1 MFLQHIGNSIWKEDQ
16 QFLLNNL
23 NAYRKKIENK
33 KVKKARKITKTEMV
47 YNNTPPELHHR
58 SINSIVERLPYLEN
72 LLAGVSEI
80 QNYNLK
86 YQPFLG
92 QVLERVRIKS

>member
-1 MFLQHIGNSIWKEDQ
+1 M
-16 QFLLNNL
+16 

-47 YNNTPPELHHR
+47 YNNTPELHQR
-58 SINSIVERLPYLEN
+58 SINSIVERLPYLES

-86 YQPFLG
+86 YQPFFG
-92 QVLERVRIKS
+92 SSIRKSKDKKLKLSNTCHFYSGALRK

>member
-23 NAYRKKIENK
+23 NAYCKKIENK
-33 KVKKARKITKTEMV
+33 KVKKARK
-47 YNNTPPELHHR
+47 
-58 SINSIVERLPYLEN
+58 IVERLPYLEN

-86 YQPFLG
+86 YQPFFG
-92 QVLERVRIKS
+92 SSIRKSKDKKLKLSNTCHFYSGALRK